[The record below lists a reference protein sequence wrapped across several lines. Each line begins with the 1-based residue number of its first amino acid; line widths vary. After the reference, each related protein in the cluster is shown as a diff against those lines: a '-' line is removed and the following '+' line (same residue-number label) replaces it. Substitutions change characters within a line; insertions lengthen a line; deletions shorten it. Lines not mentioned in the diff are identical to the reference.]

1 MQILMLG
8 INYWPEEFGIAPF
21 TTGRCEYLA
30 SRGHQVTICTGF
42 PYYPRWRI
50 ADEYR
55 GRTMAR
61 EVRGG
66 VTILRSWLYVPRRVT
81 SLKRILHEGS
91 FIAASL
97 LRAMRQR
104 KPDVLFVTSPP
115 LGLSVAAIVLGRLW
129 RVPYVFHVADL
140 QPDTAVDLGM
150 LKRGKL
156 VRALYGLERIAYRD
170 AALVSTLTPA
180 MRQRIV
186 SKGIVPEK
194 VVLFRDWTDPPLFDI
209 PLQGGGEEF
218 RDSLGL
224 RDRLMVVHAGNMG
237 VKQGLDIVLEA
248 AQRSRAMEDII
259 YLLVG
264 DGATRPA
271 LEARAAALNL
281 SNLKFL
287 PVQRREAFHELLA
300 ATDIALITQQRVVAD
315 IVFPPKTMTLLA
327 AGRPIVASLKQS
339 SEVARAGTVVAPE
352 DPDALLKAIMA
363 LRHDASA
370 RARCAQNGREYAG
383 RLWNGERILPEIE
396 RHLLRTV
403 QNGRVSRHS
412 SRPRTYYQSQ
422 PHEQASREAAEQ

>member
-1 MQILMLG
+1 MADSD
-8 INYWPEEFGIAPF
+8 E
-21 TTGRCEYLA
+21 
-30 SRGHQVTICTGF
+30 
-42 PYYPRWRI
+42 PRP
-50 ADEYR
+50 DD
-55 GRTMAR
+55 GQGSAR
-61 EVRGG
+61 R

-156 VRALYGLERIAYRD
+156 VRALYRLERIAYRD

-339 SEVARAGTVVAPE
+339 SEVARADRVTPEIPDACSKRLWRCATILPREPAARKTEGSMQAACGTVSAYCRKSR
-352 DPDALLKAIMA
+352 DICSALSKTDACHATHPGPGRTISHNPTNKLP
-363 LRHDASA
+363 A
-370 RARCAQNGREYAG
+370 RQLN
-383 RLWNGERILPEIE
+383 N
-396 RHLLRTV
+396 
-403 QNGRVSRHS
+403 S
-412 SRPRTYYQSQ
+412 
-422 PHEQASREAAEQ
+422 